1 MESTF
6 SSNKSNAST
15 SSYDEDDVMEL
26 SDFEYSTSNEN
37 RYFTTLHWD
46 GTNPEP
52 TGILP
57 TFFAQMPIQEQFQQL
72 ELLITYNDNC
82 TSTVNMG
89 DFTNINTPFLTAI
102 PGVNRKL
109 KVLHTFRNANAYE
122 FLKNSKI
129 QSSILTLTG
138 DLIPSIQIPSSTT
151 TRSSRDSPDSS
162 ARRISILQQT
172 PRSNRQ

>member
-1 MESTF
+1 
-6 SSNKSNAST
+6 
-15 SSYDEDDVMEL
+15 MEL

-37 RYFTTLHWD
+37 RYFTTLPPWD

-72 ELLITYNDNC
+72 ELLITYNDNH

-89 DFTNINTPFLTAI
+89 SFTNINTPFLTTFL
-102 PGVNRKL
+102 GVNRKL

-122 FLKNSKI
+122 FLKNI
-129 QSSILTLTG
+129 EIHSSIFTLTG
-138 DLIPSIQIPSSTT
+138 DRIPSIQIPSVLVL
-151 TRSSRDSPDSS
+151 PPE
-162 ARRISILQQT
+162 AGFW
-172 PRSNRQ
+172 